1 MSVWCGVSEVRD
13 CLLLL
18 ADAERGR
25 GGPAEGGPRPVGA
38 ENSVTSR
45 DLHVF
50 VYEAAEPISSQRP
63 NGRLGGRRSAARRR
77 ELME

>member
-1 MSVWCGVSEVRD
+1 MDSAREITQLVDRRGQVDGDPVD
-13 CLLLL
+13 L
-18 ADAERGR
+18 AAELDL
-25 GGPAEGGPRPVGA
+25 VGA
-38 ENSVTSR
+38 ENPVTSR

-50 VYEAAEPISSQRP
+50 VYEAAEAISSQRP